1 MHAALPPNKA
11 GGVPYTPARLPRAGL
26 FLLGLPAMCGS
37 LPYTSFGQW
46 SIYHTQPIFLLHNNS
61 VLCNFQYKFSHF
73 FVNFFRPM
81 SLTVKNSLIF
91 KGLIKLI
98 VQNKT
103 AQHLGYVL
111 AAKLLCLS
119 RCKSGVKLQRADS
132 KAASA
137 SQRAFLSMRA
147 FASPDGTYPP

>member
-11 GGVPYTPARLPRAGL
+11 GGVPYTPALLPRAGL
-26 FLLGLPAMCGS
+26 FLLGLPAMCGN

-81 SLTVKNSLIF
+81 FLTVKNGLIF

-98 VQNKT
+98 VQKIIKNFM
-103 AQHLGYVL
+103 LILLLYVQIAIITKNYL
-111 AAKLLCLS
+111 I
-119 RCKSGVKLQRADS
+119 
-132 KAASA
+132 
-137 SQRAFLSMRA
+137 
-147 FASPDGTYPP
+147 